1 MSIKLFF
8 HISKEFFDKM
18 YSPGFENEEDNSSI
32 GYEEKGDEEKGDE
45 EKGDEEKGFEK
56 WFENKNEE
64 LCLCN
69 LLLIITQILSM
80 FEFKKQ
86 IKNE

>member
-32 GYEEKGDEEKGDE
+32 GDEEKGDE

-56 WFENKNEE
+56 WFDNKNEE

>member
-1 MSIKLFF
+1 
-8 HISKEFFDKM
+8 M

-32 GYEEKGDEEKGDE
+32 GYEEKGDEEKG
-45 EKGDEEKGFEK
+45 FEQ
-56 WFENKNEE
+56 WFDNKNEE

>member
-32 GYEEKGDEEKGDE
+32 GYEEKGDE

>member
-1 MSIKLFF
+1 
-8 HISKEFFDKM
+8 M

-32 GYEEKGDEEKGDE
+32 GYE

>member
-32 GYEEKGDEEKGDE
+32 GY
-45 EKGDEEKGFEK
+45 EEKGFEK

>member
-32 GYEEKGDEEKGDE
+32 GDE
-45 EKGDEEKGFEK
+45 EKGDEEKGFEQ
-56 WFENKNEE
+56 WFDNKNEE

-80 FEFKKQ
+80 FEIKKQ